1 MAAGCQLHP
10 PGGQAALNGLLH
22 GPVGWFHGGV
32 SAPPTHVPPVT
43 CRVVRGGGAAATFAQ
58 AVVAIA
64 PALRG
69 RAVVLT
75 RLSQPTPVSPAVI
88 EELVDLLFE
97 GGCDDV
103 LVAAAL
109 STGDRDRGHRS
120 VQALAHTAGLTGRS
134 RRGRPYEVVDVGA
147 STNPASVPDTSVL
160 SGRSVS
166 SAWADADVRVVL
178 ARSVTSLADAYDGCL
193 ATLLAAVPEVVG
205 ADPAD
210 VASDLLVHLPP
221 ALAVI
226 DATVTSH
233 GADGRHALRELTTDS
248 LIVAN
253 DALLADSTLAALLGL
268 DRAGSGLVER
278 ALRVLG
284 EPVGRVVGD
293 LTPFIGVVR
302 PHPLLVHAFRR
313 AGAERSVARVLSAAI
328 GGPDQGA
335 DVGDPVLAGI
345 RQVLTP
351 LVAAAD
357 ESAGHVALL
366 GLLNAVAAVVDQT
379 HGWSVP
385 LAKDRVSQVEV
396 PLGFNPGS
404 FAANEYDSLPD
415 FFAPFEQMLVGLQSL
430 EQLPNT
436 SGTESGVGSEAM
448 HWRMLD
454 GAVVFETSR
463 VVAADFAQFVARVDV
478 AAGISLMADYLGG
491 RRVPVSVDGQGRVV
505 RQAERNLYL
514 PQPNYLAIWGGEPID
529 VCKIE
534 LVERADTEQ
543 RLLWRTIDSLNGS
556 ARWDDGSLTFT
567 DLGTEGTRVTVRG
580 RQLFTLPPAWSGID
594 LDLVPELK
602 TPLVE
607 DAYRRF
613 FTATFDNLEAC
624 FEGRPFRIGRPAPT
638 GDEPLATESL
648 HQLLGVA
655 QSWLDER
662 PADRTS
668 LFGEPKREVPDEVD
682 LHGFSHFGGTR

>member
-1 MAAGCQLHP
+1 MATGGQLHP
-10 PGGQAALNGLLH
+10 PGGQDALTGLLH

-32 SAPPTHVPPVT
+32 SAPSTHEPPVT
-43 CRVVRGGGAAATFAQ
+43 CRVVRGSAAASTFAQ
-58 AVVAIA
+58 ALVVIA
-64 PALRG
+64 PPLRG

-75 RLSQPTPVSPAVI
+75 RLSPPTPVSAAVV

-103 LVAAAL
+103 LVVAAL
-109 STGDRDRGHRS
+109 SIGDRDRGHRS

-134 RRGRPYEVVDVGA
+134 RRGRRYEVVDVGE
-147 STNPASVPDTSVL
+147 STAPATVPDTSVL

-210 VASDLLVHLPP
+210 VATDLLVHLPP

-233 GADGRHALRELTTDS
+233 GADGGHALRELATES
-248 LIVAN
+248 LIVAS
-253 DALLADSTLAALLGL
+253 DALLADSTLATLLGQ
-268 DRAGSGLVER
+268 DRGGSRLVER

-284 EPVGRVVGD
+284 EPLGRVVGD
-293 LTPFIGVVR
+293 PTPFAGVVR
-302 PHPLLVHAFRR
+302 PHPLLIHAFRR
-313 AGAERSVARVLSAAI
+313 AGAERSVARVLSAAV
-328 GGPDQGA
+328 GGPDKGA
-335 DVGDPVLAGI
+335 GASDPVLAGI
-345 RQVLTP
+345 RRVLTP

-357 ESAGHVALL
+357 EPAGHVALL
-366 GLLNAVAAVVDQT
+366 GLLTAVAAVVDQT

-385 LAKDRVSQVEV
+385 FAKDRVSQVEV
-396 PLGFNPGS
+396 PLGFDPGS
-404 FAANEYDSLPD
+404 FPADEYDALPD
-415 FFAPFEQMLVGLQSL
+415 FFAPFEQMLVGAQRP

-436 SGTESGVGSEAM
+436 SGTESGVGAEAM
-448 HWRMLD
+448 RWRMLD

-463 VVAADFAQFVARVDV
+463 VIAADFGQFVARVDI

-491 RRVPVSVDGQGRVV
+491 RRVPVSVDDQGRVV

-624 FEGRPFRIGRPAPT
+624 FEGRPFRIGRPAPA

-662 PADRTS
+662 SADRTS
-668 LFGEPKREVPDEVD
+668 LFGEPQRVEPDEVD
-682 LHGFSHFGGTR
+682 LHGFSHFGGAR

>member
-1 MAAGCQLHP
+1 VATGCELYP
-10 PGGQAALNGLLH
+10 PGGQAALTGLLH
-22 GPVGWFHGGV
+22 GSVGWFHGGV
-32 SAPPTHVPPVT
+32 SAPPTHEPPVT
-43 CRVVRGGGAAATFAQ
+43 CRVVRGSGVASTFAQ
-58 AVVAIA
+58 ALEAIA

-75 RLSQPTPVSPAVI
+75 RLSPPTPVSAAVI

-97 GGCDDV
+97 GGCGDV

-109 STGDRDRGHRS
+109 SIGDRDRGHRS

-134 RRGRPYEVVDVGA
+134 HRGRLYEVVDLGA
-147 STNPASVPDTSVL
+147 STAPASVPDTSVL

-210 VASDLLVHLPP
+210 VATDLLVHLPP

-233 GADGRHALRELTTDS
+233 GADGRHTVRELTTES

-253 DALLADSTLAALLGL
+253 DTLLADSTLATLLGQ
-268 DRAGSGLVER
+268 DRAGSRLVER

-284 EPVGRVVGD
+284 EPLGRVVGD
-293 LTPFIGVVR
+293 LTPFTGVTR

-313 AGAERSVARVLSAAI
+313 AGAERSVARVLSAAV
-328 GGPDQGA
+328 GGPDKGA
-335 DVGDPVLAGI
+335 GAGDPVLAGI
-345 RQVLTP
+345 RRVLTP

-357 ESAGHVALL
+357 EPAQHAALL
-366 GLLNAVAAVVDQT
+366 GLLTAVAGVVDQT

-396 PLGFNPGS
+396 PLGFDPGS
-404 FAANEYDSLPD
+404 FAADEYDSLPD
-415 FFAPFEQMLVGLQSL
+415 FFAPFERLL

-436 SGTESGVGSEAM
+436 SATESGVGSEAM
-448 HWRMLD
+448 RWRMLD

-463 VVAADFAQFVARVDV
+463 VIAADFGQFVARVDV

-491 RRVPVSVDGQGRVV
+491 RRVTVSVDDQGRVV

-567 DLGTEGTRVTVRG
+567 DLGTDGTRVTVRG
-580 RQLFTLPPAWSGID
+580 RQLFALPPAWSGID

-648 HQLLGVA
+648 HQFLGIA

-662 PADRTS
+662 SADRTS
-668 LFGEPKREVPDEVD
+668 LFGEPKREEPDEVD
-682 LHGFSHFGGTR
+682 LHGFSHFGGAR

>member
-1 MAAGCQLHP
+1 
-10 PGGQAALNGLLH
+10 
-22 GPVGWFHGGV
+22 
-32 SAPPTHVPPVT
+32 VT
-43 CRVVRGGGAAATFAQ
+43 CCVVRGSGVASTFAQ

-75 RLSQPTPVSPAVI
+75 RLSQPTPVSAAVI

-97 GGCDDV
+97 GGCGDV

-109 STGDRDRGHRS
+109 SIGDRDRGHRS
-120 VQALAHTAGLTGRS
+120 VEALAHSAGLTGRS
-134 RRGRPYEVVDVGA
+134 RRGRPYEVVDLGA
-147 STNPASVPDTSVL
+147 SAVQASVPDTSVL

-193 ATLLAAVPEVVG
+193 ATMLAAVPEVVG

-210 VASDLLVHLPP
+210 VATDLLVHLPP

-233 GADGRHALRELTTDS
+233 GADGGHALRELTTES
-248 LIVAN
+248 LIVAS
-253 DALLADSTLAALLGL
+253 DALLADSTLATLLGQ
-268 DRAGSGLVER
+268 DRAGSRMVGR

-284 EPVGRVVGD
+284 EPLGRVDGD
-293 LTPFIGVVR
+293 LTPFTGVVR
-302 PHPLLVHAFRR
+302 PHPLLIHAFRR
-313 AGAERSVARVLSAAI
+313 AGAERAVARVLSAAV
-328 GGPDQGA
+328 GGPDRGA
-335 DVGDPVLAGI
+335 GAGDPVLAGI
-345 RQVLTP
+345 RRVLTP

-357 ESAGHVALL
+357 EPAGHAALL
-366 GLLNAVAAVVDQT
+366 GLLTAVAGVVDQT

-396 PLGFNPGS
+396 PLGFDPGS
-404 FAANEYDSLPD
+404 FAADEYDALPD
-415 FFAPFEQMLVGLQSL
+415 FFGPFEQMLVGLQSI
-430 EQLPNT
+430 EQPPNI
-436 SGTESGVGSEAM
+436 SGTESGVGAEAM
-448 HWRMLD
+448 RWRMLD

-463 VVAADFAQFVARVDV
+463 VLAADFGEFVARVDV

-491 RRVPVSVDGQGRVV
+491 RRVPVSVDDQGRVV

-534 LVERADTEQ
+534 LVQRSATEH
-543 RLLWRTIDSLNGS
+543 RLLWRTVNSLNGS
-556 ARWDDGSLTFT
+556 AKWDDGSLTFT
-567 DLGTEGTRVTVRG
+567 DLGANSTRVTVRG

-613 FTATFDNLEAC
+613 FTATFDNLEAS
-624 FEGRPFRIGRPAPT
+624 FEGRQFRIGRQAPT
-638 GDEPLATESL
+638 GNEPLATESL

-655 QSWLDER
+655 QSWLDDR
-662 PADRTS
+662 SADRTS
-668 LFGEPKREVPDEVD
+668 LFGGSAREEPNEVD
-682 LHGFSHFGGTR
+682 LHGFSHFSGAR

>member
-1 MAAGCQLHP
+1 MP
-10 PGGQAALNGLLH
+10 PMYER
-22 GPVGWFHGGV
+22 
-32 SAPPTHVPPVT
+32 PVT
-43 CRVVRGGGAAATFAQ
+43 CRVVRGSGVASRFAQ
-58 AVVAIA
+58 ALAAIV
-64 PALRG
+64 PALGG

-75 RLSQPTPVSPAVI
+75 RLSQPAPVSAAVV

-103 LVAAAL
+103 VVAAAL
-109 STGDRDRGHRS
+109 SIGDRDRGHHS

-134 RRGRPYEVVDVGA
+134 RRGRPYEVVDLGA
-147 STNPASVPDTSVL
+147 SIAAATVPDTSVL
-160 SGRSVS
+160 AGRRVS
-166 SAWADADVRVVL
+166 SAWVEADVRVVL

-193 ATLLAAVPEVVG
+193 ATLLGAAPDVVG

-210 VASDLLVHLPP
+210 VATDLLVHLPP

-233 GADGRHALRELTTDS
+233 GVDGLHVLRELTTDS
-248 LIVAN
+248 MIVAN
-253 DALLADSTLAALLGL
+253 DALLADSTLATLLGQ
-268 DRAGSGLVER
+268 DRAGSRLVGR

-284 EPVGRVVGD
+284 EPPGRVAGD
-293 LTPFIGVVR
+293 LTPFTGVVR
-302 PHPLLVHAFRR
+302 PHPLLINAFRR
-313 AGAERSVARVLSAAI
+313 SGAEPTVARVLSAAV
-328 GGPDQGA
+328 GGPDTGA
-335 DVGDPVLAGI
+335 AVRDPVLAGI
-345 RQVLTP
+345 RGVLTP

-357 ESAGHVALL
+357 EPAGHVALL
-366 GLLNAVAAVVDQT
+366 GLLTAVAGVVDQT

-385 LAKDRVSQVEV
+385 LAKDRVSQAEV
-396 PLGFNPGS
+396 PLGFDPGS
-404 FAANEYDSLPD
+404 FTADEYDLLPT
-415 FFAPFEQMLVGLQSL
+415 FFAPFERLLEGLPIGSGAG
-430 EQLPNT
+430 PGT
-436 SGTESGVGSEAM
+436 SAESGSESVSGANSESM
-448 HWRMLD
+448 RWRMLD

-463 VVAADFAQFVARVDV
+463 VMAADFGEFVARVDV

-491 RRVPVSVDGQGRVV
+491 RRVPVSVDDEGRVV

-534 LVERADTEQ
+534 LVQRSATEH
-543 RLLWRTIDSLNGS
+543 RLLWRTVNSLNGS
-556 ARWDDGSLTFT
+556 AKWDDGSLTFT
-567 DLGTEGTRVTVRG
+567 DLGANSTRVTVRG

-594 LDLVPELK
+594 LDLVPEMK

-624 FEGRPFRIGRPAPT
+624 FEGRQFRIGRPAPS

-655 QSWLDER
+655 QSWLDDR
-662 PADRTS
+662 SADRTS
-668 LFGEPKREVPDEVD
+668 LFGGPAREEPDEID
-682 LHGFSHFGGTR
+682 LHGFSHFSGAR

>member
-1 MAAGCQLHP
+1 M
-10 PGGQAALNGLLH
+10 
-22 GPVGWFHGGV
+22 
-32 SAPPTHVPPVT
+32 T
-43 CRVVRGGGAAATFAQ
+43 CRVVRGSGAATTFAQ
-58 AVVAIA
+58 ALVAIA

-75 RLSQPTPVSPAVI
+75 RLSQPTPVSAAVV

-109 STGDRDRGHRS
+109 SIGDRDRGHRS

-147 STNPASVPDTSVL
+147 STTPASVPDTSVL

-210 VASDLLVHLPP
+210 VATDLLVHLPP

-233 GADGRHALRELTTDS
+233 GADGRHAVRELTTES

-253 DALLADSTLAALLGL
+253 DTLLADSTLATLLGL

-284 EPVGRVVGD
+284 EPLGRVVGD
-293 LTPFIGVVR
+293 LTPFTGVVR

-313 AGAERSVARVLSAAI
+313 AGAERSVARVLSAAV

-335 DVGDPVLAGI
+335 VAGDPVLAGI
-345 RQVLTP
+345 RRVLTP

-357 ESAGHVALL
+357 EPGQHAALL
-366 GLLNAVAAVVDQT
+366 GLLTAVAGVVDQT

-385 LAKDRVSQVEV
+385 FAKDRVSQVEV
-396 PLGFNPGS
+396 PLGFDPGS

-415 FFAPFEQMLVGLQSL
+415 FFAPFERLL

-436 SGTESGVGSEAM
+436 SETESGVGSEAM

-463 VVAADFAQFVARVDV
+463 VIAADFGQFVARVDV

-491 RRVPVSVDGQGRVV
+491 RRVAVSVDGQGRVV

-638 GDEPLATESL
+638 GDEPLAIESL

-662 PADRTS
+662 SAERTS
-668 LFGEPKREVPDEVD
+668 LFGEPKREEPDEVD
-682 LHGFSHFGGTR
+682 LHGFSHFGGAR

>member
-1 MAAGCQLHP
+1 M
-10 PGGQAALNGLLH
+10 
-22 GPVGWFHGGV
+22 
-32 SAPPTHVPPVT
+32 PPTHEPPVT
-43 CRVVRGGGAAATFAQ
+43 CRVVRGSGAATTFAQ
-58 AVVAIA
+58 ALVAIA

-75 RLSQPTPVSPAVI
+75 RLSQPTPVSAAVI

-103 LVAAAL
+103 LLAAAL
-109 STGDRDRGHRS
+109 SIGDRDRGHRS

-134 RRGRPYEVVDVGA
+134 RRGRLYEMVDVGA
-147 STNPASVPDTSVL
+147 STAPASVPDTSVL

-210 VASDLLVHLPP
+210 VATDLLVHLPP

-233 GADGRHALRELTTDS
+233 GADGRHALRELTTES

-253 DALLADSTLAALLGL
+253 DTLLADSTLATLLGQ

-284 EPVGRVVGD
+284 EPLGRVDGD
-293 LTPFIGVVR
+293 LTPFTGVVR
-302 PHPLLVHAFRR
+302 PHPLLVNAFRR
-313 AGAERSVARVLSAAI
+313 AGAERSVARVLSAAV

-335 DVGDPVLAGI
+335 GAGDPVLAGI
-345 RQVLTP
+345 RRVLTP

-357 ESAGHVALL
+357 EPAGHVALL
-366 GLLNAVAAVVDQT
+366 GLLTAVAAVVDQT

-396 PLGFNPGS
+396 PLGFDPGS

-415 FFAPFEQMLVGLQSL
+415 FFAPFERLL

-448 HWRMLD
+448 RWRMLD

-463 VVAADFAQFVARVDV
+463 VVAADFGQFVARVDV

-491 RRVPVSVDGQGRVV
+491 RRVAVSADGQGRVV

-662 PADRTS
+662 SADRTS
-668 LFGEPKREVPDEVD
+668 LFGEPRREEPDEVD

>member
-1 MAAGCQLHP
+1 
-10 PGGQAALNGLLH
+10 
-22 GPVGWFHGGV
+22 
-32 SAPPTHVPPVT
+32 
-43 CRVVRGGGAAATFAQ
+43 
-58 AVVAIA
+58 VAIA

-75 RLSQPTPVSPAVI
+75 RLSQPTPVSAAVI

-109 STGDRDRGHRS
+109 SIGDRDRGHRS

-134 RRGRPYEVVDVGA
+134 RRGRLYEVVDLGA
-147 STNPASVPDTSVL
+147 STAPASVPDTSVL

-210 VASDLLVHLPP
+210 VATDLLVHLPP

-233 GADGRHALRELTTDS
+233 GADGRHALRELTTES
-248 LIVAN
+248 LIVASE
-253 DALLADSTLAALLGL
+253 ALLADSTLAALLGQ
-268 DRAGSGLVER
+268 DRAGSRLVER

-284 EPVGRVVGD
+284 DPLGRVDGD
-293 LTPFIGVVR
+293 LTPFTGVVR
-302 PHPLLVHAFRR
+302 PHPLLVNAFRR
-313 AGAERSVARVLSAAI
+313 AEAERSVARVLSAAV

-335 DVGDPVLAGI
+335 GAGDPVLAGI
-345 RQVLTP
+345 RRVLTP

-357 ESAGHVALL
+357 EPAGHVALL
-366 GLLNAVAAVVDQT
+366 GLLTAVAAVVDQT

-396 PLGFNPGS
+396 PLGFDPRS
-404 FAANEYDSLPD
+404 FAADEYDALPD

-436 SGTESGVGSEAM
+436 SGTESGGGSEAM
-448 HWRMLD
+448 RWRMLD

-463 VVAADFAQFVARVDV
+463 VIAADFGQFVARVDV

-491 RRVPVSVDGQGRVV
+491 RRVAVSVDDQGRVV

-534 LVERADTEQ
+534 LVQRADTEQ

-567 DLGTEGTRVTVRG
+567 DLGSVGTRVTVRG

-648 HQLLGVA
+648 YQLLGIA

-662 PADRTS
+662 SVDRTS
-668 LFGEPKREVPDEVD
+668 LFGEPKRDEPDEVD
-682 LHGFSHFGGTR
+682 VHGFSHFGGAR